1 MSEQN
6 KKDDRDS
13 FADAIA
19 AFAVIAIAV
28 TSAVI
33 WVSSH

>member
-1 MSEQN
+1 MSEQD
-6 KKDDRDS
+6 KDDRDS
-13 FADAIA
+13 FADAMA

-33 WVSSH
+33 WVANQ